1 MMRTF
6 TSLAAL
12 LLFAGSANAQL
23 SEEPST
29 LSVETTYGFG
39 TFLVDDLNATSSTA
53 LRLNADRA
61 EKNGWIPEPSPG
73 YTLSSTVVV
82 QTDEE
87 GLLYDMVRSIDERCQ
102 IEQLSVNGFWAVVAP
117 NISIAADMTAALSP
131 VFGEGMVGLDTQQP
145 LSHRL
150 PTDPL
155 FSNQWH
161 LRNTSRPDADANV
174 EVAWNAGYT
183 GTGVVVGVIDGGTQT
198 NHSDLSA
205 NYNSAGSKSGGVSSH
220 GTAVAGVIAAVE
232 GNNRGGVGA
241 AYDAEWSNL
250 YYGGSSYTA
259 DNFNH
264 RNDIND
270 IKNNSWGPAD
280 NGFFHTISNIE
291 LNALKDS
298 CATGRGG
305 LGEIFTWA
313 AGNGGT
319 GDRVDYDPYAA
330 TRYTIAVGAVGD
342 LDERSWYNE
351 SGSSMLVVAHSNG
364 NNRGITTTDSGNS
377 YTNSFGGTSS
387 AAPLGA
393 GVIAL
398 MLDAN
403 PNLTWRD
410 VQHVL
415 VHSSRLV
422 DPSHSNWKQ
431 NGAGHDINYSYGFG
445 CVDAGAAT
453 ALATTW
459 TNVSTEQIYN
469 TGKITVNAAIPDND
483 NNGLEYTINVPDSF
497 YVEHAELI
505 LNVDHNYIGDMK
517 IWLESPDGTRSLFAS
532 QRFDGQNDL
541 NNYVFTSCRS
551 WDEMSDGDWIFHI
564 SDENGGT
571 TGTLTDYKLKLY
583 GNDGSHLGAGSY
595 RVAAS
600 NLISGNV
607 ATLDVFDGDP
617 STTTWLAYSI
627 QGLGSY
633 SVPPLGIVMDIAN
646 PVQIGNAATT
656 DASGHASW
664 TANVPAGTAGVS
676 VWLQSVQMNNKS
688 AVLNAVIQ

>member
-1 MMRTF
+1 MRRF
-6 TSLAAL
+6 SPLAAL
-12 LLFAGSANAQL
+12 ILFAGAAHAQL
-23 SEEPST
+23 SEEPAT
-29 LSVETTYGFG
+29 LSIETTYGFG
-39 TFLVDDLNATSSTA
+39 TFMVEDLDAATSAAS
-53 LRLNADRA
+53 RLNDDRA
-61 EKNGWIPEPSPG
+61 DKNGWIPVPSPG
-73 YTLSSTVVV
+73 YTLTSKVVV
-82 QTDEE
+82 QTDDE
-87 GLLYDMVRSIDERCQ
+87 GLLYDMVRSIDERCH
-102 IEQLSVNGFWAVVAP
+102 IEQLPVTGFWSVVAP
-117 NISIAADMTAALSP
+117 NVSIAVEMTAALEP
-131 VFGEGMVGLDTQQP
+131 VFGLGMVGLDVQQP
-145 LSHRL
+145 VNHRL
-150 PTDPL
+150 PSDPL

-183 GTGVVVGVIDGGTQT
+183 GVGVVVGVIDGGSQT
-198 NHSDLSA
+198 GHQDLSN
-205 NYNSAGSKSGGVSSH
+205 NYNATGSKSGGVSSH

-232 GNNRGGVGA
+232 GNSMGGVGA

-250 YYGGSSYTA
+250 YYGSSSYTA
-259 DNFNH
+259 DNFLH

-280 NGFFHTISNIE
+280 DGSIWTISNVE
-291 LNALKDS
+291 KNALKDS
-298 CATGRGG
+298 CTTGRGG

-313 AGNGGT
+313 AGNGGNS
-319 GDRVDYDPYAA
+319 DRCDYDPYASS
-330 TRYTIAVGAVGD
+330 RYTVAVGAVGD

-364 NNRGITTTDSGNS
+364 NNRGITTTDSNNG
-377 YTNSFGGTSS
+377 YTSSFGGTSS
-387 AAPLGA
+387 ASPLGA

-422 DPSHSNWKQ
+422 DPSHSNWKA

-453 ALATTW
+453 AVATTW
-459 TNVSTEQIYN
+459 TNVSQEQIYN
-469 TGKITVNAAIPDND
+469 TGKLTVNANIPDD
-483 NNGLEYTINVPDSF
+483 DTVGLEYTINVPDSF

-505 LNVDHNYIGDMK
+505 LNVSHNYIGDLK
-517 IWLESPDGTRSLFAS
+517 IWIESPDGTRSLFTS
-532 QRFDGQNDL
+532 QRFDSK
-541 NNYVFTSCRS
+541 NNLSNYIFTSCRS
-551 WDEMSDGDWIFHI
+551 WDELSDGDWTFHV

-571 TGTLTDYKLKLY
+571 TGTLIDYKLKLY

-595 RVAAS
+595 RVTAS
-600 NLISGNV
+600 NLV
-607 ATLDVFDGDP
+607 AGGTTTLDVYDGDP
-617 STTTWLAYSI
+617 STTTWMAYSI
-627 QGLGSY
+627 SGLGSY

-646 PVQIGNAATT
+646 PVQIGNPVNT

-664 TANVPAGTAGVS
+664 TTNVPAGTSGVN

-688 AVLNAVIQ
+688 AVLSAVIQ